1 MALRRKEA
9 GKDACSPRA
18 QGTMLRAEII
28 AIGSELLTPY
38 RSDTNSL
45 WLTERLNSVGIEV
58 QLKTVVGDDEAILEE
73 SVRDALR
80 RSEVIIS
87 TGGLGPTEDDITR
100 KVFARVTGR
109 QLTLD
114 YEVLAGIRER
124 FSSRGFQ
131 MTPNNERQALIPQGG
146 KVLPNPNGTAPGIK
160 IEQEGKLVVL
170 LPGPPRE
177 NQPMFDHFVMP
188 DLERMSRG
196 VRIAR
201 RVLKVTGLGESAL
214 DDMIAPIYKEYTNPV
229 TTILFT
235 DSEIEIH
242 LTASAE
248 TAARAEE
255 IAEDLADRLE
265 EKLGY
270 YVYST
275 MGESLEEVVG
285 HRLRLKQFTIAT
297 AESCTGGLVAERITR
312 VAGSSDYFVGS
323 VVSYTIDAK
332 TRLLDV
338 PEEMIERNGAVS
350 GEVAEAMARG
360 VKVRT
365 GATIGVSVTGTAGPS
380 GGTDAVPVGTVYVG
394 LADDVVTTNR
404 RLTLPGDRHLIRWRA
419 STAALEMIRR
429 RYLL

>member
-1 MALRRKEA
+1 
-9 GKDACSPRA
+9 
-18 QGTMLRAEII
+18 MLRAEII

-38 RSDTNSL
+38 RTDTNSL
-45 WLTERLNSVGIEV
+45 WLTERLNAVGIEV

-73 SVRDALR
+73 SVRDALK

-114 YEVLAGIRER
+114 YEVLEGIRER
-124 FSSRGFQ
+124 FASRGFQ
-131 MTPNNERQALIPQGG
+131 MTPNNERQALIPQGAR
-146 KVLPNPNGTAPGIK
+146 VLPNPNGSAPGIK
-160 IEQEGKLVVL
+160 IEQDGKLIVL

-177 NQPMFDHFVMP
+177 NQPMFVAQVMS

-196 VRIAR
+196 VRMAK

-214 DDMIAPIYKEYTNPV
+214 DDMIAPIYKEYSNPI

-242 LTASAE
+242 LTATAE

-255 IAEDLADRLE
+255 IAGELADKLE

-275 MGESLEEVVG
+275 TGESLEEVVG
-285 HRLRLKQFTIAT
+285 HGLRLKQLVIAT

-312 VAGSSDYFVGS
+312 VAGSSDYFAGS
-323 VVSYTIDAK
+323 VVSYTNRAK
-332 TRLLDV
+332 TSLLDV
-338 PEEMIERNGAVS
+338 PADMIDRYGAVS

-360 VKVRT
+360 VKERI
-365 GATIGVSVTGTAGPS
+365 GSLIGVSVTGTAGPG
-380 GGTDAVPVGTVYVG
+380 GGTDSVPVGTVYIG
-394 LADDVVTTNR
+394 LSDDVVTTNR
-404 RLTLPGDRHLIRWRA
+404 RLVLPGDRHLVRWRA
-419 STAALEMIRR
+419 STAALEMVRR
-429 RYLL
+429 RYLLK

>member
-1 MALRRKEA
+1 
-9 GKDACSPRA
+9 
-18 QGTMLRAEII
+18 MLRAEII
-28 AIGSELLTPY
+28 AIGSELLTPH
-38 RSDTNSL
+38 RTDTNSL

-73 SVRDALR
+73 SLRDALR
-80 RSEVIIS
+80 RSAVIIS

-109 QLTLD
+109 HLKLD
-114 YEVLAGIRER
+114 YEVLEGIRQR
-124 FSSRGFQ
+124 FASRGYQ
-131 MTPNNERQALIPQGG
+131 MTPNNERQALILDGG
-146 KVLPNPNGTAPGIK
+146 KVLPNPNGSAPGIK
-160 IEQEGKLVVL
+160 LDQDGKLIVL

-177 NQPMFDHFVMP
+177 NQPMFDDYVMP

-214 DDMIAPIYKEYTNPV
+214 DDMIAPIYKEYTNP
-229 TTILFT
+229 TTTVLFT

-242 LTASAE
+242 LTGSAD

-255 IAEDLADRLE
+255 IVGELTDKLE

-270 YVYST
+270 YLYST
-275 MGESLEEVVG
+275 TGESLEEVVG

-312 VAGSSDYFVGS
+312 VPGSSDYFVGS
-323 VVSYTIDAK
+323 VVSYTNEVK
-332 TRLLDV
+332 SQLLEV
-338 PEEMIERNGAVS
+338 PEDMIERHGAVS

-360 VKVRT
+360 VKAQT
-365 GATIGVSVTGTAGPS
+365 GATIGVSVTGTAGPG

-394 LADDVVTTNR
+394 LADDVVTSNR
-404 RLTLPGDRHLIRWRA
+404 RLVLPGDRHLVRWRA
-419 STAALEMIRR
+419 STAALEMVRR

>member
-1 MALRRKEA
+1 
-9 GKDACSPRA
+9 
-18 QGTMLRAEII
+18 MLRAEII
-28 AIGSELLTPY
+28 AIGSELLTPF
-38 RSDTNSL
+38 RTDTNSL

-73 SVRDALR
+73 SLRDALR
-80 RSEVIIS
+80 RSAVIIS

-109 QLTLD
+109 QLKLD

-124 FSSRGFQ
+124 FASRGYQ
-131 MTPNNERQALIPQGG
+131 MTPNNERQALILDGA
-146 KVLPNPNGTAPGIK
+146 KVLPNPNGSAPGIK
-160 IEQEGKLVVL
+160 LDQEGKLIVL

-177 NQPMFDHFVMP
+177 NQPMFDDYVMP

-196 VRIAR
+196 VRIVR
-201 RVLKVTGLGESAL
+201 RVLKVTGVGESAL
-214 DDMIAPIYKEYTNPV
+214 DDMIAPIYKEYTNPI

-242 LTASAE
+242 LTASAD

-255 IAEDLADRLE
+255 LVEELTDKLE

-270 YVYST
+270 YLYST
-275 MGESLEEVVG
+275 TGESLEEVVG

-312 VAGSSDYFVGS
+312 VSGSSDYFVGS
-323 VVSYTIDAK
+323 VVSYTNEVK
-332 TRLLDV
+332 SHLLDV
-338 PEEMIERNGAVS
+338 PAEMIELHGAVS

-360 VKVRT
+360 VKART
-365 GATIGVSVTGTAGPS
+365 GTTIGVSVTGTAGPG
-380 GGTDAVPVGTVYVG
+380 GGTDAVPVGTVYIG
-394 LADDVVTTNR
+394 LADDVVTSNR
-404 RLTLPGDRHLIRWRA
+404 RLVLPGDRHLIRWRA
-419 STAALEMIRR
+419 STAALEMVRR
-429 RYLL
+429 RYLV